1 MYVKCRSGK
10 LQGSRKGQHVW
21 HVMYS
26 LQYGKH
32 VQGRT
37 CHDDTEARGEVVE
50 VVRPASSAAARP
62 ARRRRGSVVMAR
74 LRGCRAAA
82 SWRKTTSAAKAHGWD
97 RATTIRSVWKKFW
110 TILDFCWI
118 FFSCFLV
125 KTWKKSFFNY
135 SFIFYLYFISKN
147 DFGIPLILI
156 VQVKFCR
163 AQILDLEGNPG
174 PQPESSYLTLLHNA
188 H

>member
-1 MYVKCRSGK
+1 MYVKCRSGNF
-10 LQGSRKGQHVW
+10 QGSRKGQHVW
-21 HVMYS
+21 HVMY
-26 LQYGKH
+26 LCNMGNKGEH
-32 VQGRT
+32 V
-37 CHDDTEARGEVVE
+37 DDTEARGEVVE

-156 VQVKFCR
+156 VQAKFFR
-163 AQILDLEGNPG
+163 AQILDLEDNPG
-174 PQPESSYLTLLHNA
+174 LHTPKKISE
-188 H
+188 